1 MAGGYVHTNDNMG
14 RQVNPASFP
23 PKVGFSSQTHKNLN
37 FSFIQSIIH
46 CEGVDALF
54 WPVASARMSSS
65 MSA

>member
-46 CEGVDALF
+46 CEGVDADLAS
-54 WPVASARMSSS
+54 ASARMSSS